1 MRIKSIAVYA
11 LLAVAL
17 QMSSTAQQE
26 TPIAASISTPTP
38 TIKSGAELKV
48 YVTITNTSDHA
59 VRLYKALGP
68 DGQAEATNHI
78 DVLDAD
84 GKKLPRIDGPAIQM
98 NGRINHLPKR
108 WISRTTIA
116 VEPGKSSEDF
126 LILSNLFDLSKPG
139 KYSVTLRHEMR
150 ADDSD
155 PNIKLIY
162 ANSNTIAF
170 TVTE

>member
-1 MRIKSIAVYA
+1 MKSIAVYA
-11 LLAVAL
+11 LLALAL
-17 QMSSTAQQE
+17 QTICIAQQE
-26 TPIAASISTPTP
+26 SPITASITTPTP
-38 TIKSGAELKV
+38 TIKSGTELKV
-48 YVTITNTSDHA
+48 YVTIANTSDHT

-68 DGQAEATNHI
+68 DGQAEAANHI

-126 LILSNLFDLSKPG
+126 LIVSNLFDLSKPG
-139 KYSVTLRHEMR
+139 KYAVTVRHEMR
-150 ADDSD
+150 ADDSNPD
-155 PNIKLIY
+155 IKLIY
-162 ANSNTIAF
+162 AKSNTITI

>member
-1 MRIKSIAVYA
+1 MRMKLIAVYA

-17 QMSSTAQQE
+17 QISCTAQQE
-26 TPIAASISTPTP
+26 APITASISTPTP
-38 TIKSGAELKV
+38 AIRSGAELKV
-48 YVTITNTSDHA
+48 NVTITNTSDHA

-68 DGQAEATNHI
+68 DGQAEAANHI
-78 DVLDAD
+78 EVFDAD
-84 GKKLPRIDGPAIQM
+84 GKKLSRIDGPAIQK
-98 NGRINHLPKR
+98 NGRNSHLPKA

-116 VEPGKSSEDF
+116 VGPGESSEDF

-150 ADDSD
+150 AGDSD

-162 ANSNTIAF
+162 ATSNTIAF